1 MKKILFTFLCLAI
14 CHNALAKD
22 HKKGFI
28 FVPENVV
35 IETVENVKRI
45 EVGLLSEAKKYYDRM
60 MKKQG
65 ELSTA
70 AVNEAMCVFYE

>member
-1 MKKILFTFLCLAI
+1 MYN
-14 CHNALAKD
+14 HNTVND
-22 HKKGFI
+22 
-28 FVPENVV
+28 
-35 IETVENVKRI
+35 ETVENVKRI
-45 EVGLLSEAKKYYDRM
+45 EAGLLSEAKKYYDTM